1 MTSLGRAFAQFEIA
15 DFNGLGQFV
24 LKNPR
29 ILAQPEIDSLLSEA
43 AYAQRAGKE
52 ALAQKY
58 VHHAVLLQK
67 CSKCRPE
74 ALEPLFQRL
83 ATRGETTKALFA
95 DVTKAY
101 NAIKGQPPAP
111 PPREQGRD
119 TQSALT
125 STHVRDHAGHPE
137 AQIIQGPKQSEAIP
151 HQSIDRVSK
160 LPTLPQLAKA
170 KDRGGRLVYVDNQ
183 GREVRPATARQEP
196 QRARHETEL
205 GPPTQRMANMKVV
218 EARDSSGNEA
228 PAQTKGKDPPSA
240 KPTTEKAIERPIGL
254 QGGANQRRR
263 KYTIEGTA
271 GDREVLDA
279 GEPAQYAEGRTK
291 PRRLHKAAE
300 TRGLFH
306 AG

>member
-1 MTSLGRAFAQFEIA
+1 MTSLTRAFAQFEIA

-67 CSKCRPE
+67 CSKCKPE

-151 HQSIDRVSK
+151 NQSIDRVSK
-160 LPTLPQLAKA
+160 LPTRPQLAKA
-170 KDRGGRLVYVDNQ
+170 RDRDGRLVYVDNQ

-205 GPPTQRMANMKVV
+205 GPPTQRRANVKVV
-218 EARDSSGNEA
+218 EARDPSGNEA

-240 KPTTEKAIERPIGL
+240 KLTTEKAIERPIGP

-263 KYTIEGTA
+263 RYTIEGTA
-271 GDREVLDA
+271 GDREALDA

-291 PRRLHKAAE
+291 RRRLHEAAE

-306 AG
+306 AW